1 MSTQTEEDASEA
13 VQLQQDVMRRAGPVP
28 PYDPPGPYTDHD
40 KNVALRF
47 ITIYLFIIGLFFVL

>member
-1 MSTQTEEDASEA
+1 MSTQADEDDTRSGSATA
-13 VQLQQDVMRRAGPVP
+13 GVMRRAGPVP

-47 ITIYLFIIGLFFVL
+47 IAIYLFIIGLYLVL